1 MFKHKPRADEIPDFK
16 GFLLY
21 LKKINPELHDR
32 YMNEVKKATIADSL
46 VFIFFIVAITM
57 AILGLVSIYSSGYL
71 GLDAIVEIVVFLAM
85 WAPIIIA
92 SIFGRK
98 AHTQAI
104 RIETEIVAEYH
115 QSGFKEQ

>member
-1 MFKHKPRADEIPDFK
+1 MFKHKPRVDEIPDFK
-16 GFLLY
+16 GFLVL

-32 YMNEVKKATIADSL
+32 YMAEIKKAVIADVS
-46 VFIFFIVAITM
+46 VFVFFLVAITM
-57 AILGLVSIYSSGYL
+57 AILALVSIYGNGYL
-71 GLDAIVEIVVFLAM
+71 GLDAIVEIVIFLVM
-85 WAPIIIA
+85 WAPIIIS
-92 SIFGRK
+92 SIFGRR